1 MRVALPQGTMVLER
15 RGGRAC
21 FAEVKEESYSP
32 LAACRTGDMEQNRP
46 ARPGATALNSASKAR
61 NEPESEAEAQA
72 CSGACSGTLT
82 NSVATAAQISSAPAS
97 ITTLR
102 ASPPSSGL

>member
-1 MRVALPQGTMVLER
+1 MRVASPQGTMVLER

-46 ARPGATALNSASKAR
+46 ARPGAITLNSASKVR
-61 NEPESEAEAQA
+61 NEP
-72 CSGACSGTLT
+72 
-82 NSVATAAQISSAPAS
+82 NAAYSQPRMAP
-97 ITTLR
+97 IPRGMDTPVR
-102 ASPPSSGL
+102 